1 MRFHVLFC
9 MLIAHT
15 KAEQWEFWGRF
26 LALTISSRIYMYALN
41 PEGGI
46 FFIVDAH
53 TIIVHC
59 NIIITCENCYAQFQ
73 QFPLTKLI
81 ACVIRRTNL
90 TNNWK
95 T

>member
-1 MRFHVLFC
+1 MPKLLLHVRDKKSNINVRFHVLFC

-46 FFIVDAH
+46 FLLYMLIQLLFIV
-53 TIIVHC
+53 T
-59 NIIITCENCYAQFQ
+59 
-73 QFPLTKLI
+73 L
-81 ACVIRRTNL
+81 
-90 TNNWK
+90 
-95 T
+95 

>member
-1 MRFHVLFC
+1 MFMPKLLLHVRDKKSNINVRFHVVFC

-46 FFIVDAH
+46 FLLYMLIQ
-53 TIIVHC
+53 IIFHC
-59 NIIITCENCYAQFQ
+59 NIIITCENCYAQF
-73 QFPLTKLI
+73 
-81 ACVIRRTNL
+81 
-90 TNNWK
+90 
-95 T
+95 

>member
-1 MRFHVLFC
+1 MRTQKKIIDMFMPKLLLHVRDKKSNINVRFHVLFC

-46 FFIVDAH
+46 FLLYMLIQLLFIV
-53 TIIVHC
+53 T
-59 NIIITCENCYAQFQ
+59 
-73 QFPLTKLI
+73 L
-81 ACVIRRTNL
+81 
-90 TNNWK
+90 
-95 T
+95 